1 MDVSIII
8 VNYNTKQVT
17 QSCINSIVEH
27 SHGFSYEI
35 ILVDNHSTDGSYA
48 LFSNDARIKYVY
60 NEKNVGFG
68 QANNIGYQYSTG
80 DFIFLLNS
88 DTLLLNN
95 AIKLFYDKMRILP
108 LEIGCIG
115 TMLVDGKGDE
125 SLSYGK
131 FPTVCSSF
139 YHLSLCEIFKLDSH
153 FYRYFNYKG
162 KPTDWMEVEYVTGAD
177 IFIRRSIIEKYGLFD
192 PAYFLYYEET
202 DMQRRYFSYGIK
214 NAIINGPQIVHL
226 EAGSTKNKVVTLDR
240 ICIPYVSCFLFL
252 KKWTSLWKYILF
264 RIAFALTRF
273 PHLFFNVKFPLK
285 DRIKLLKKVLI

>member
-1 MDVSIII
+1 M
-8 VNYNTKQVT
+8 
-17 QSCINSIVEH
+17 C
-27 SHGFSYEI
+27 
-35 ILVDNHSTDGSYA
+35 
-48 LFSNDARIKYVY
+48 
-60 NEKNVGFG
+60 
-68 QANNIGYQYSTG
+68 
-80 DFIFLLNS
+80 
-88 DTLLLNN
+88 
-95 AIKLFYDKMRILP
+95 LFYDKMRILP

-162 KPTDWMEVEYVTGAD
+162 KPIDWMEVEYVTGAD

>member
-88 DTLLLNN
+88 DTVLRNDPFSYFFEFLHRRENIGALGAYLKDGNRVYTKSGGN
-95 AIKLFYDKMRILP
+95 FYSMSKYLMMGVKRFFFVPSNEEIP
-108 LEIGCIG
+108 L
-115 TMLVDGKGDE
+115 
-125 SLSYGK
+125 SN
-131 FPTVCSSF
+131 
-139 YHLSLCEIFKLDSH
+139 DSC
-153 FYRYFNYKG
+153 K
-162 KPTDWMEVEYVTGAD
+162 VEYVIGAD
-177 IFIRRSIIEKYGLFD
+177 LFIRKELFED
-192 PAYFLYYEET
+192 CLLY
-202 DMQRRYFSYGIK
+202 
-214 NAIINGPQIVHL
+214 
-226 EAGSTKNKVVTLDR
+226 
-240 ICIPYVSCFLFL
+240 
-252 KKWTSLWKYILF
+252 TSPSP
-264 RIAFALTRF
+264 R
-273 PHLFFNVKFPLK
+273 
-285 DRIKLLKKVLI
+285 D

>member
-162 KPTDWMEVEYVTGAD
+162 KPIDWMEVEYVTGAD
-177 IFIRRSIIEKYGLFD
+177 IFIRV
-192 PAYFLYYEET
+192 A
-202 DMQRRYFSYGIK
+202 
-214 NAIINGPQIVHL
+214 
-226 EAGSTKNKVVTLDR
+226 
-240 ICIPYVSCFLFL
+240 
-252 KKWTSLWKYILF
+252 
-264 RIAFALTRF
+264 
-273 PHLFFNVKFPLK
+273 
-285 DRIKLLKKVLI
+285 LLKNMGCLILLISYIMKKQTCKEDISLMV

>member
-95 AIKLFYDKMRILP
+95 AIKLFYDKMRICHLR
-108 LEIGCIG
+108 
-115 TMLVDGKGDE
+115 LV
-125 SLSYGK
+125 
-131 FPTVCSSF
+131 
-139 YHLSLCEIFKLDSH
+139 
-153 FYRYFNYKG
+153 
-162 KPTDWMEVEYVTGAD
+162 A
-177 IFIRRSIIEKYGLFD
+177 
-192 PAYFLYYEET
+192 
-202 DMQRRYFSYGIK
+202 
-214 NAIINGPQIVHL
+214 
-226 EAGSTKNKVVTLDR
+226 
-240 ICIPYVSCFLFL
+240 
-252 KKWTSLWKYILF
+252 
-264 RIAFALTRF
+264 
-273 PHLFFNVKFPLK
+273 
-285 DRIKLLKKVLI
+285 